1 MMEINKLIKNIWKRT
16 FATILF
22 GITVAT
28 AVAQPSPDYKIAPL
42 DRLTIDVFNEPQFL
56 QRDLMVSGEG
66 KIIFPLLN
74 EVEVAGLTVSQAKAK
89 LEQLLGRDYLVEPHV
104 TIMIQKYRVRS
115 VTVLGAVKLPG
126 PYDLP
131 EEQQIGLLEA
141 IARAGGF
148 TRQARKSRILV
159 KREGEEEIR
168 VFSEQQ
174 ILASKNPR
182 EFFTIKDGDI
192 IKVKESFF

>member
-16 FATILF
+16 FSLLLLGVTLS
-22 GITVAT
+22 T

-74 EVEVAGLTVSQAKAK
+74 EVEVAGLTVSQAKTK
-89 LEQLLGRDYLVEPHV
+89 LEQLLGKNYLVEPHV
-104 TIMIQKYRVRS
+104 TIMVQKYRLRS

-148 TRQARKSRILV
+148 TRQARKSRIL
-159 KREGEEEIR
+159 
-168 VFSEQQ
+168 SEKQ

-182 EFFTIKDGDI
+182 QFFTVKDGDI